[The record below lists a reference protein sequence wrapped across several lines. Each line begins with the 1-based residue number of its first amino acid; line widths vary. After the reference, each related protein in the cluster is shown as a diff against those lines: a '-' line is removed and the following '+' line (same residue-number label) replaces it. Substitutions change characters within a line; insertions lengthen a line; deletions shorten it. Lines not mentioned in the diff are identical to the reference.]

1 MLELN
6 SIFRRKNS
14 LGRGFLGWVKFQ
26 KSPILELSSG
36 CLGKYLTRSSVT
48 ALMVSQ
54 IFLCLLKSV
63 RWHDLEQYLKKRRNL
78 TKLKFE
84 IMTWHVP
91 DNSTSCTFGQPS
103 FFSFFF
109 NQSLFRLSASSTKN
123 SKLKTHD
130 FFVNFGRTCD
140 FCLLFSNRKNI
151 RFCLKKSVILQAWN
165 CWWSW
170 TKNSYRVTQNVDQ
183 GWRNLKKHFLSI
195 STTKKGES
203 YLRFVNIMPS
213 SRRRVTHVQPRLR
226 GLNFV
231 KSCRWLIKPC

>member
-84 IMTWHVP
+84 IMTWQVP

-140 FCLLFSNRKNI
+140 FCLLFSNRKNMT
-151 RFCLKKSVILQAWN
+151 S
-165 CWWSW
+165 S
-170 TKNSYRVTQNVDQ
+170 
-183 GWRNLKKHFLSI
+183 RNLSLIFMQHQSYNTNDNNQQYITI
-195 STTKKGES
+195 S
-203 YLRFVNIMPS
+203 S
-213 SRRRVTHVQPRLR
+213 S
-226 GLNFV
+226 
-231 KSCRWLIKPC
+231 K

>member
-84 IMTWHVP
+84 IMTWQVP

-140 FCLLFSNRKNI
+140 FCLLFSNRK
-151 RFCLKKSVILQAWN
+151 
-165 CWWSW
+165 
-170 TKNSYRVTQNVDQ
+170 T
-183 GWRNLKKHFLSI
+183 WRHHATSL
-195 STTKKGES
+195 S
-203 YLRFVNIMPS
+203 YLCNTNDNNPDYDPKLEECVRKTFVL
-213 SRRRVTHVQPRLR
+213 Q
-226 GLNFV
+226 
-231 KSCRWLIKPC
+231 KSMSCQ